1 MEKSDFFDW
10 LFTVTKLRTVN
21 FRISAVK
28 NPLPQSF
35 STHRLLNKK
44 SEDSGNEIAKK
55 IKAQWANGMHMCRG
69 CETGSRVIILNPD
82 RNNSRLQSFNF

>member
-21 FRISAVK
+21 RRISAVK

-35 STHRLLNKK
+35 STHRPLNKK

-55 IKAQWANGMHMCRG
+55 IKAQRG
-69 CETGSRVIILNPD
+69 QWYAHVSWM
-82 RNNSRLQSFNF
+82 

>member
-28 NPLPQSF
+28 NSLPQSF
-35 STHRLLNKK
+35 STHRLLNNK

-55 IKAQWANGMHMCRG
+55 IKAQWTNGMHMCRG
-69 CETGSRVIILNPD
+69 CEIGSRVIILNPD